1 MLYPIATTSY
11 QMTVA
16 LGLPYDAPFQDA
28 MQYYKYTQNF
38 MQFSIQIPYTVPA
51 GYSLRLK
58 LNYAYFYKGTAY
70 INIQSSSYTPT
81 YDYSVD
87 QYNLIIS
94 NMGPIV
100 IGTTLKIIALVYID
114 TNTLFNLKVYIDT
127 PAIIRAFTAPT
138 YLYEGIKD
146 GSGLA
151 YDDFFNS
158 FWDQTFG

>member
-58 LNYAYFYKGTAY
+58 LNYAYFYTGTAY